1 MTTPIERVRRVMASS
16 GLSQGEFASAIGLDA
31 PKLSKSL
38 SGRRRFTS
46 LEYALIAEQGGVT
59 VDWLLTGE
67 EAQFAVA
74 ARAAAGRAPDAAL
87 AEADRLVELR
97 GIATELGWKQPLADF
112 VVRERQAA
120 ASGALTGE
128 GARTASGLGRGGRQ
142 AGYQAVNAGAAL
154 AVRATEHLASRGLAV
169 TSLDLPSVIES
180 AFGIDVAVTPLGH
193 GFDGLAATTDGAAL
207 VLAAPTPVWARQR
220 FTIAHE
226 LGHILAADHQ
236 ELHLDPDIQAKEQR
250 VEPTEMRANAFA
262 AALLMPEAEL
272 RRRVV
277 RGFDKRAFAALAID
291 LGVSPNALA
300 FRLADLR
307 LIDSMGRDHFGAL
320 SMNVAAQIS
329 GLSNLVAERSA
340 ASLTVRLP
348 GLLGKDLFD
357 AYSSGAT
364 TLRPY
369 ARLLGVSAHELRASL
384 ESHDREH

>member
-1 MTTPIERVRRVMASS
+1 
-16 GLSQGEFASAIGLDA
+16 
-31 PKLSKSL
+31 
-38 SGRRRFTS
+38 
-46 LEYALIAEQGGVT
+46 
-59 VDWLLTGE
+59 
-67 EAQFAVA
+67 
-74 ARAAAGRAPDAAL
+74 
-87 AEADRLVELR
+87 
-97 GIATELGWKQPLADF
+97 
-112 VVRERQAA
+112 
-120 ASGALTGE
+120 
-128 GARTASGLGRGGRQ
+128 
-142 AGYQAVNAGAAL
+142 
-154 AVRATEHLASRGLAV
+154 
-169 TSLDLPSVIES
+169 
-180 AFGIDVAVTPLGH
+180 
-193 GFDGLAATTDGAAL
+193 
-207 VLAAPTPVWARQR
+207 
-220 FTIAHE
+220 
-226 LGHILAADHQ
+226 
-236 ELHLDPDIQAKEQR
+236 
-250 VEPTEMRANAFA
+250 MRANAFA